1 MNYSFDDFVS
11 GKYDYDPVK
20 KEHTCLWL
28 RDENMDIGGG
38 KISIS
43 DIDVLKDHPDT
54 DTVTISGLRQDTFEY
69 FVDTYGK
76 QLKAICFFKNKLV
89 EDWSMLGSLPQLE
102 YLDFF
107 ANQRIPSLWDMS
119 GNVSLTGLCINDFS
133 RLNNIEGIAEAPAL
147 EDFRIGNA
155 IWDRLVLDSLL
166 PLSGSPIKHLGFSG
180 RDIINKDLTFLAHLE
195 NLRTFDFSSNL
206 YTTEQVAWI
215 AANYPTITGFAIRPY
230 TEYEDTDFK
239 TGEKQKAGWV
249 VGKRKPHLIFKGN
262 EEKLKKYADNFEMLK
277 KAYQGVPYHTA
288 FPNE

>member
-11 GKYDYDPVK
+11 GSFDYDPVK

-38 KISIS
+38 KINIS
-43 DIDVLKDHPDT
+43 NIDVLKDHPDT

-69 FVDTYGK
+69 FIGTYGK

-102 YLDFF
+102 YIDFF
-107 ANQRIPSLWDMS
+107 ANQRISSLWDMS
-119 GNVSLTGLCINDFS
+119 ENVSLKGLCINDFS
-133 RLNNIEGIAEAPAL
+133 RLNNIEGIAKAPAL
-147 EDFRIGNA
+147 KDFRIGNA
-155 IWDRLVLDSLL
+155 IWDKLILDSLL
-166 PLSGSPIKHLGFSG
+166 PLSGSPIKRLVFSG
-180 RDIINKDLTFLAHLE
+180 KDIVNKDLTFLAHLK

-215 AANYPTITGFAIRPY
+215 AANFPNITGFAVRAY
-230 TEYEDTDFK
+230 TEYEDTDFE
-239 TGEKQKAGWV
+239 TGEKRKAGWV

-262 EEKLKKYADNFEMLK
+262 EEKLKRFADNFELLK
-277 KAYQGVPYHTA
+277 KTYKGVPYHTA
-288 FPNE
+288 FSNE